1 MVPGTYFAM
10 MHQISLVNL
19 VTLPLYNV
27 QFTNRSKESLDHFEV
42 LLLHTMYCSMTTFVQ
57 DKMVHTGKI
66 GVKIVISV
74 NT

>member
-27 QFTNRSKESLDHFEV
+27 QFTNRFKESREHFEV
-42 LLLHTMYCSMTTFVQ
+42 LLLHTMYRSMTIFVQ
-57 DKMVHTGKI
+57 DKMLHTEFFF
-66 GVKIVISV
+66 
-74 NT
+74 